1 MQKYCSAAKQVR
13 MLLVFSV
20 FEKSRQEMCLVNVSF
35 FLAMLVSKV
44 TAALW
49 QSRLWYADHLM
60 ETTLA
65 LLNALPIYI
74 SNFDP

>member
-1 MQKYCSAAKQVR
+1 M
-13 MLLVFSV
+13 F
-20 FEKSRQEMCLVNVSF
+20 LVNVSF

-49 QSRLWYADHLM
+49 QRRLWYADHLM

-65 LLNALPIYI
+65 PLNALPMRFLILI
-74 SNFDP
+74 LKTFVFIRQ